1 MKLMKA
7 IETLLRG
14 ERTRVGNHSAVPT
27 NVGSDYYYHS
37 TPIAK
42 VNDLE
47 RIVIINNGGW
57 NTSSTSRAINNYIS
71 YFNSYGYSIIDER
84 R

>member
-14 ERTRVGNHSAVPT
+14 ERTKVGNHSVLKT
-27 NVGSDYYYHS
+27 NVGCDYYYHS

-42 VNDLE
+42 VNDIK
-47 RIVIINNGGW
+47 RVVIIDNGGW
-57 NTSSTSRAINNYIS
+57 NTSSTSRAINNYCS
-71 YFNSYGYSIIDER
+71 YYTNSGYSIIDER

>member
-1 MKLMKA
+1 MLKA

-14 ERTRVGNHSAVPT
+14 ERTKVGNHSVVPT
-27 NVGSDYYYHS
+27 NVGCNYYYHL

-47 RIVIINNGGW
+47 KVVIIDNGGW

-71 YFNSYGYSIIDER
+71 HYTNFGYSIIDER